1 MYASSHNK
9 KPPIEIGGFFLS
21 FVAEKDTAWDFGVR
35 INGDSMETVYHDG
48 QIVWVEKTVALRP
61 GEAGIFICN
70 GEGYLKVFELCEP
83 SEEELD
89 DYVDS
94 YGVLRSKAVLV
105 SYNKQYSPK
114 VVLTSDSFSVIGYVV
129 SR

>member
-1 MYASSHNK
+1 
-9 KPPIEIGGFFLS
+9 
-21 FVAEKDTAWDFGVR
+21 
-35 INGDSMETVYHDG
+35 MEPVYHDG

-94 YGVLRSKAVLV
+94 YGVLQSIAVLV

-114 VVLTSDSFSVIGYVV
+114 VVLPSDSFSVIGYVV
-129 SR
+129 SRYYN